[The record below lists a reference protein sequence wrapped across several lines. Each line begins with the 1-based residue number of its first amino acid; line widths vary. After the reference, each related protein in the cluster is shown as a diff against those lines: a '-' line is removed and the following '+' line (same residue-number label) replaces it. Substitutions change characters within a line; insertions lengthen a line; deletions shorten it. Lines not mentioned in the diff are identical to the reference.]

1 MCARLTDRA
10 LRLNDRA
17 PAAPIRLKQCA
28 PETALHCASGRSSL
42 QFATHKERWAER
54 HAELRDVVRS
64 TTGEEQERAKQAV
77 RDHYETQAYPQTSRA
92 ALIEQARLN
101 YDKRAA
107 EETGTA

>member
-1 MCARLTDRA
+1 MRTSFDDIVAGIDRH
-10 LRLNDRA
+10 LSYL
-17 PAAPIRLKQCA
+17 
-28 PETALHCASGRSSL
+28 
-42 QFATHKERWAER
+42 HKERWAER
-54 HAELRDVVRS
+54 HAKLRDVVRS